1 MSHALPARRVDAQ
14 GVAHVDLRA
23 VGALVLPLF
32 FNSGIQVVL
41 NLTDTWFVGR
51 LSINAMAAMG
61 ACYYLSLL
69 FFIGVGG
76 IGMAVQTLAAQYF
89 GAGRYA
95 DAARAAW
102 GGLWAALITVP
113 LFWWLAESGGTL
125 LHGFGLDPEIER
137 LAQEYWL
144 PRLWGGPFSVALWS
158 LSSFF
163 NGCGYPK
170 ITLKIMAVVALANA
184 LLNPWFIFTL
194 GLGLSGAA
202 IATTLSLVLGMVLAI
217 IEFRGKR
224 FRLAFHSHEVWRPDG
239 AMILKLFKI
248 GIPTGLFPAMD
259 IVGLSLFQLMQTRY
273 GAVDGAATQIV
284 MMLSSVAYLPA
295 IGIALAGTTL
305 VGQSIGAG
313 DREWANRC
321 AHVIQ
326 WMAVIYMGTLGLLLA
341 LSGPWVVPLF
351 ISGQEADALRVASLS
366 ARVLWIVALF
376 QVMDALNLSSAFCLR
391 GAGDVRVPT
400 VFLMVLS
407 VSVFIPLCHSLTFA
421 SGQGW
426 VHFLP
431 QFNLGAVGGWSSA
444 LVYTTAL
451 GLGLWA
457 RWQSGAWRRIDLLH

>member
-1 MSHALPARRVDAQ
+1 MTHVLPARRLDAQ
-14 GVAHVDLRA
+14 GVAQVDLKA

-32 FNSGIQVVL
+32 LNSGIQVVL

-69 FFIGVGG
+69 FFMLAGG
-76 IGMAVQTLAAQYF
+76 IGMAVQTLSAQYF

-102 GGLWAALITVP
+102 GGLWGALITVP
-113 LFWWLAESGGTL
+113 IFWALGELGGPL
-125 LHGFGLDPEIER
+125 LHGFGLNPEIEQ

-144 PRLWGGPFSVALWS
+144 PRMWGGPFSVALWS

-184 LLNPWFIFTL
+184 LLNPLFITTL
-194 GLGLSGAA
+194 GLGLAGAG
-202 IATTLSLVLGMVLAI
+202 IATSISIVLGMGLAVLQ
-217 IEFRGKR
+217 FRGKR
-224 FRLAFHSHEVWRPDG
+224 FRLAFHSHQTWHFDR
-239 AMILKLFKI
+239 AMVAKLFRI

-313 DREWANRC
+313 DRSWANRC

-326 WMAVIYMGTLGLLLA
+326 WLAVIYMGTLGLLLA
-341 LSGPWVVPLF
+341 LSGPWVVPWF
-351 ISGQEADALRVASLS
+351 VSGQEAAALQVASLS
-366 ARVLWIVALF
+366 ARLLWIVALF

-400 VFLMVLS
+400 VFLMMLS
-407 VSVFIPLCHSLTFA
+407 VLVFIPLCHSLTFA
-421 SGQGW
+421 PGQGW
-426 VHFLP
+426 VGFLP
-431 QFNLGAVGGWSSA
+431 QYGWGALGGWSSA

-457 RWQSGAWRRIDLLH
+457 RWQSGAWRKIDLLH